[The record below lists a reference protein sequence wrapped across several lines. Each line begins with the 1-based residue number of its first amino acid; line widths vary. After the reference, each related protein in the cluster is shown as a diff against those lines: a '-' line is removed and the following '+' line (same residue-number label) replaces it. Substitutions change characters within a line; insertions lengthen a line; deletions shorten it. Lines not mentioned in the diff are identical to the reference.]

1 MSQKQLNLGILAH
14 VDAGKTTLTER
25 LLFEAGVIDELGS
38 VDAGTTQTDSLELER
53 RRGITIKSAV
63 ASFALGGVHVNLI
76 DTPGHPDFI
85 AEVERVLN
93 VLDGAVL
100 VVSAVEGVQPQTRI
114 LMRALQRLRIPTL
127 LFVNKIDRAGA
138 DDERTI
144 QAISE
149 RLTPAVVRMG
159 RANALGT
166 RAAGFEPFKA
176 DGATFRAS
184 LAEALAEHDDRILA
198 SYVEDDEETPYPQ
211 LAAELASQ
219 TRQVL
224 VHPVYAGSAL
234 TGAGVESLA
243 AGIEE
248 LLPSSIGDPAGP
260 PAGLVFKIERDPK
273 GQKIAYVRMLS
284 GTIRTRDRLSFGAH
298 EGKVTAVAVFE
309 HGPAAQRPAVSAG
322 EVAQLWG
329 LGEVQIGDRLGEIG
343 SDAAG
348 HQFPPPTLESVVSAR
363 NPDDR
368 ADLRVALAQLAEQ
381 DPLIDVR
388 QNDALDELSVS
399 LYGEVQQEVIQST
412 LADEYG
418 IEVEFLEP
426 TPIHIERPFRTGEA
440 AEVLRAATNP
450 FNATIGLRVAPGPVG
465 SGIDFR
471 LEVDA
476 QSAPL
481 YVYKTLASFTEHMAE
496 YVRSTLREGLSGWQ
510 VTDCVVTMNRCLY
523 SVPDGPPSRRG
534 PLSTPADFR
543 KLTPLVLMQALHNAG
558 TSVCEPVVRGELE
571 VPAASIGAVT
581 AALGRL
587 GASLETQSLRGDL
600 ATIETVLSA
609 ARAQELQRELSRLT
623 GGEGVLEAS
632 FVGYEPVSGE
642 RPTRRRT
649 TANPL
654 NRDQYLQSF
663 ARHSHPS

>member
-25 LLFEAGVIDELGS
+25 LLFEAGVIDEVGS

-100 VVSAVEGVQPQTRI
+100 VISAVEGVQPQTRI
-114 LMRALQRLRIPTL
+114 LMRALQRLHIPTL

-138 DDERTI
+138 DDGRTI
-144 QAISE
+144 QRISD
-149 RLTPAVVRMG
+149 RLTPAVVPMG

-166 RAAGFEPFKA
+166 RAACFEPFTA
-176 DGATFRAS
+176 DDAAFRAR

-198 SYVEDDEETPYPQ
+198 AYVEDEGKTPYPQ
-211 LAAELASQ
+211 LAAELTSQ

-248 LLPSSIGDPAGP
+248 LLPSSSADSDGP

-273 GQKIAYVRMLS
+273 GQKIAYVRMFS
-284 GTIRTRDRLSFGAH
+284 GTIRTRDQLSFGAH
-298 EGKVTAVAVFE
+298 EGKVTALAVFE
-309 HGPAAQRPAVSAG
+309 QGLAVQRPAVSAG

-343 SDAAG
+343 SDATV
-348 HQFPPPTLESVVSAR
+348 HQFPPPTLESVVSAP
-363 NPDDR
+363 NPHDR
-368 ADLRVALAQLAEQ
+368 AALRVALAQLAEQ

-388 QNDALDELSVS
+388 QDDVLDELSVS
-399 LYGEVQQEVIQST
+399 LYGEVQQEVIQAT

-426 TPIHIERPFRTGEA
+426 TPIHVERPVRTGEA
-440 AEVLRAATNP
+440 VEVLHAETNP
-450 FNATIGLRVAPGPVG
+450 FRATIGLRVDPGPVG
-465 SGIDFR
+465 SGIEFR
-471 LEVDA
+471 LDVEA
-476 QSAPL
+476 ESAPL
-481 YVYKTLASFTEHMAE
+481 YVYKTLTSFTERMAE

-510 VTDCVVTMNRCLY
+510 VTDCVVTMNRCMY

-534 PLSTPADFR
+534 PLSTAADFR
-543 KLTPLVLMQALHNAG
+543 KLTPLVLMRALNNAG

-571 VPAASIGAVT
+571 IPSASIGAVT

-587 GASLETQSLRGDL
+587 GASLETQ
-600 ATIETVLSA
+600 
-609 ARAQELQRELSRLT
+609 
-623 GGEGVLEAS
+623 
-632 FVGYEPVSGE
+632 
-642 RPTRRRT
+642 
-649 TANPL
+649 
-654 NRDQYLQSF
+654 
-663 ARHSHPS
+663 